1 MVKLVVL
8 KVGKGSFGQGF
19 PVTLQIGD
27 EGAAPASE
35 TTGELPPD
43 LTIPQLYQRWQSLY
57 RQLDLSGR
65 PIGLPKVPK
74 SSSQIQECQQA
85 AQELRDRFTHWL
97 EARSF
102 RRIREKWL
110 EQLDPAATIRAV
122 IQTDDPQLRRLP
134 WHLWDVMERYPQ
146 AEIALSPQNFGS
158 RPQSTGKSD
167 AKVHVLAILG
177 NSQGIDIQH
186 DRAVLEQLPD
196 ASVTFLVEPDR
207 QHLSDRLWEQR
218 WEILFFAGHSRTQ
231 GADEAGLIHLNQ
243 DESLSLSELKHA
255 LEKAVERGL
264 KLAIFNSC
272 DGLGLAREL
281 AYLQIPQLI
290 VMREP
295 VPDRIAQEFLKYFLA
310 AYANGKPLYL
320 AVREARERLQA
331 LEPQF
336 PCATWLPVI
345 CQHPAA
351 IPPTWQELQFQP
363 KDQQPEI
370 LSPPPPPTSPSPLSP
385 HSPPP
390 HPPTLLRLLL
400 TSALLTGLVM
410 GVRSLG
416 ILQPLEL
423 KALDHLVQ
431 LRPKEKLDSRLLL
444 IEVTEKDVNDQN
456 RQDPTKPRDISLS
469 NAALDR
475 LLARLEPLKPA
486 VIGLDIYRTTSAGK
500 QFPRLATRL
509 RNSDRLITVC
519 RTGDANSQDAGDP
532 PPPEIPAD
540 QALGR
545 IGFSNIV
552 VDPDGIVRR
561 HLLAKDPSQICPA
574 RYYLGTQLAL
584 HYLANQGIFLQF
596 TSDGT
601 WQFGNT
607 FISPISAP
615 AGGYASL
622 DGRGHQILLN
632 YRSPINGSSFHT
644 PQEAFPRISLGAA
657 LAGELKP
664 ELVQDRIILIGTT
677 APSFKDYWLT
687 PYPNQQG
694 QPLSIPGVSLQ
705 AQMASQ
711 LISAVLD
718 RRPLLW
724 PLPFWA
730 DIMWVGGWA
739 LLGGLLAVYLRWFGW
754 WSLAG
759 AAAIA
764 TLYSLCLV
772 LLIQFG
778 VWVPLVPTV
787 IAFVGSV
794 GIYRIR
800 LPRSTKS
807 SRYTAISHQE

>member
-19 PVTLQIGD
+19 SVTLQIGD
-27 EGAAPASE
+27 EGAAPSSE

-43 LTIPQLYQRWQSLY
+43 LAIPQLYQGWQSLY

-65 PIGLPKVPK
+65 PMGLPKVPK
-74 SSSQIQECQQA
+74 PSTQIQDCQQA
-85 AQELRDRFTHWL
+85 AQQLRDRFAQWL

-102 RRIREKWL
+102 RPIREKWL
-110 EQLDPAATIRAV
+110 EQLDPAETIRAV

-146 AEIALSPQNFGS
+146 AEMALSPQDFGTH
-158 RPQSTGKSD
+158 PQPSD
-167 AKVHVLAILG
+167 KPNSQVHVLAILG

-186 DRAVLEQLPD
+186 DRSVLEQLPH
-196 ASVTFLVEPDR
+196 ASVTFLVEPNR
-207 QHLSDRLWEQR
+207 QQLSDRLWEQR

-231 GADEAGLIHLNQ
+231 GADETGLIHLNQ
-243 DESLSLSELKHA
+243 DESLSLSQLKHA
-255 LEKAVERGL
+255 LEKAVKQGL

-310 AYANGKPLYL
+310 AYAGGKPLYL

-331 LEPQF
+331 LEHQF

-351 IPPTWQELQFQP
+351 IPPSWEELRFQP
-363 KDQQPEI
+363 RSRKRGI
-370 LSPPPPPTSPSPLSP
+370 RSLPSPAIKPKL
-385 HSPPP
+385 
-390 HPPTLLRLLL
+390 TRLLL
-400 TSALLTGLVM
+400 TSTLITGLVM
-410 GVRSLG
+410 GIRVMG

-423 KALDHLVQ
+423 KTLDHLLQ
-431 LRPKEKLDSRLLL
+431 MRPKENLDSRLLL

-456 RQDPTKPRDISLS
+456 QQDPAKPRDISLS
-469 NAALDR
+469 NASLDR
-475 LLARLEPLKPA
+475 LLAQLEPLQPA
-486 VIGLDIYRTTSAGK
+486 VIGLDIYRDYPAGK
-500 QFPRLATRL
+500 KFPALAARL
-509 RNSDRLITVC
+509 RQSDHLITVC
-519 RTGDANSQDAGDP
+519 RTGDANSQDVGDR
-532 PPPEIPAD
+532 PPPEILPN
-540 QALGR
+540 QALSR
-545 IGFSNIV
+545 LGFSNTV
-552 VDPDGIVRR
+552 VDPDGILRR
-561 HLLAKDPSQICPA
+561 HLLARDPSQICPA
-574 RYYLGTQLAL
+574 PYYLGTQLAL
-584 HYLANQGIFLQF
+584 HYLANQGILLQF
-596 TSDGT
+596 TSDGN

-607 FISPISAP
+607 FIYPIAAP
-615 AGGYASL
+615 AGGYVTL

-657 LAGELKP
+657 LAGGLKP
-664 ELVQDRIILIGTT
+664 ELVHNRIVLIGTT
-677 APSFKDYWLT
+677 APSFKDYWPT
-687 PYPNQQG
+687 PYLNEQG
-694 QPLSIPGVSLQ
+694 QTLSIPGVSLQ

-718 RRPLLW
+718 RRPLIK

-730 DIMWVGGWA
+730 DVIWVSGWA
-739 LLGGLLAVYLRWFGW
+739 LMGGLLTVYLRWFGW
-754 WSLAG
+754 WSLAS

-764 TLYSLCLV
+764 ALYGLCLV

-778 VWVPLVPTV
+778 AWVPLVPAV
-787 IAFVGSV
+787 IALVGSV
-794 GIYRIR
+794 GIHR
-800 LPRSTKS
+800 LRLSRATGS
-807 SRYTAISHQE
+807 SSFAAIFHQEQYK